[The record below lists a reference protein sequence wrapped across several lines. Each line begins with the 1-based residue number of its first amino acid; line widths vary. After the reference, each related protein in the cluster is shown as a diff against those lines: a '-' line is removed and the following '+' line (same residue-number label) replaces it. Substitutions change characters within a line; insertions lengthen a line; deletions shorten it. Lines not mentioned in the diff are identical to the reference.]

1 MLIRCSSLP
10 KIMTEPRNK
19 SEVLSETAK
28 SEIKKMVL
36 ADYYGIEPELT
47 NKYVQKGIQ
56 CEDTSIELLNSVLF
70 TDYLKH
76 KGRVSNEY
84 LTGECDILSID
95 ESLVIDIKTSW
106 SIETFPM
113 LPSDINP
120 KDYEMQLRGY
130 MMLYN
135 VDSAMLAYCM
145 VDTPEELIGWDNPII
160 HQVGHIAETERV
172 TMLEFTRDAEIE
184 ERIIEKC
191 KHAQNYY
198 VEYINELQSKNK

>member
-10 KIMTEPRNK
+10 KIMTEPRSK

-70 TDYLKH
+70 TDYEKH

-84 LTGECDILSID
+84 LTGECDILSTD

-135 VDSAMLAYCM
+135 VDSARLAYCL
-145 VDTPEELIGWDNPII
+145 VDTPEELIGWDNPVI

-172 TMLEFTRDAEIE
+172 TMLEFKRDLDIE
-184 ERIIEKC
+184 HRIIEKC
-191 KHAQNYY
+191 IHAHNYY
-198 VEYINELQSKNK
+198 VGYINELQNKNK